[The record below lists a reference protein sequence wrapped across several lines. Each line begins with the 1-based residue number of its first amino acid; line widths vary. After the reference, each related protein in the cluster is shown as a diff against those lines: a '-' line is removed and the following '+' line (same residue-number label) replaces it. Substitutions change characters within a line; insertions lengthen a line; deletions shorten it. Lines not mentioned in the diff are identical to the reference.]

1 MVALPK
7 HKLALQGLQVSTIV
21 QDSQGRW
28 NQYTGRYAWDES
40 CVCCGDEQYGG
51 TGQPK
56 EGSSFG
62 AAPNVD
68 HSNGRVRKVTGA
80 SPNRYLSSH
89 LPSLR
94 PLKSLSLAPDM
105 RTKYPHLGSA

>member
-1 MVALPK
+1 M
-7 HKLALQGLQVSTIV
+7 

-28 NQYTGRYAWDES
+28 NQYTGRYAWDEG

-51 TGQPK
+51 TGHPK

-68 HSNGRVRKVTGA
+68 HSNGRVRKVTV
-80 SPNRYLSSH
+80 PLLMETYLATYPLSTH
-89 LPSLR
+89 L
-94 PLKSLSLAPDM
+94 K
-105 RTKYPHLGSA
+105 HLGPVPNMLTMSG

>member
-1 MVALPK
+1 M
-7 HKLALQGLQVSTIV
+7 

-28 NQYTGRYAWDES
+28 NQYTGRYAWDEG

-51 TGQPK
+51 TGHPK

-68 HSNGRVRKVTGA
+68 HSNGRVRKVTGS
-80 SPNRYLSSH
+80 SPDGGSSSY
-89 LPSLR
+89 LPSLHPSEVSWTCSKHVDHER
-94 PLKSLSLAPDM
+94 LILALPDVL
-105 RTKYPHLGSA
+105 RNVSPANLGFA